1 SHFSPSPAVCAVT
14 ILGACNGHTGGEH
27 DTCSWYFG
35 EFQSNGRSHH
45 GTLRE
50 VLGQWEPGYT
60 LITAYLK
67 PSNTFC
73 EINANDAKLSNHG
86 IRSSGAM
93 VSIRFSTIVALYSRS
108 VEGRVHFIRAQV
120 NPRIATM
127 QEGLA
132 TLNTEQ
138 IYEEFAVVDTP
149 D

>member
-1 SHFSPSPAVCAVT
+1 
-14 ILGACNGHTGGEH
+14 
-27 DTCSWYFG
+27 
-35 EFQSNGRSHH
+35 
-45 GTLRE
+45 
-50 VLGQWEPGYT
+50 
-60 LITAYLK
+60 
-67 PSNTFC
+67 
-73 EINANDAKLSNHG
+73 
-86 IRSSGAM
+86 M

-149 D
+149 DQSVAKLQHFQQMCGPQEVMGWFNIGGRLPHHQVERSMSLFA